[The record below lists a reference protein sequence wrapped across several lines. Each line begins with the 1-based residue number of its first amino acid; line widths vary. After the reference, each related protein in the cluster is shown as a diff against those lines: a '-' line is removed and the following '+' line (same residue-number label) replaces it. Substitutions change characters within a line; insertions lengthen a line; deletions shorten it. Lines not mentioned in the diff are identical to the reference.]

1 MEVLSIAGVFQSLFF
16 AVFLLS
22 KQENKKANILLGI
35 WLLFLALF
43 FVEMWINSSAT
54 YLAHPNLIGAF
65 SGVTFLFG
73 PFLLLYTLFLA
84 NHQRQWRVIDVLHF
98 LPFLLY
104 YGYYF
109 LSFFPLEET
118 VKLNAMA
125 QIIKGEIPL
134 NIFVISFI
142 KAIHGIAYSGFTLL
156 FLGRYKSA
164 IQDNFSNTAKINLQW
179 LTKLSYGFL
188 AIYTLAFI
196 VQITSLFGQYI
207 GEGPIGLLSVLLIFM
222 VAFLG
227 LRQGALFNEANSGS
241 EQEEHVLKVK
251 YLHSRMDERDID
263 QLKNRLIKVFESE
276 KPYLDPEFRLSE
288 LALKMNIHANELSQV
303 INEGFGQ
310 NFYTLVNSYRIEEVK
325 RNIQDQQNNNLTLL
339 AIGLQSGFNSK
350 TTFNTVFKK
359 MTGLTPSQF
368 KKQVDSLTA

>member
-22 KQENKKANILLGI
+22 KKENKKANVLLGI

-54 YLAHPNLIGAF
+54 YLEHPNLIGAF

-73 PFLLLYTLFLA
+73 PFLLLYTLFLTH
-84 NHQRQWRVIDVLHF
+84 HQRQWKTIDALHF

-104 YGYYF
+104 YGYYL
-109 LSFFPLEET
+109 LSFFSLEET
-118 VKLNAMA
+118 AKLNAMA
-125 QIIKGEIPL
+125 QIIQGQIPL
-134 NIFVISFI
+134 NIFLISFI
-142 KAIHGIAYSGFTLL
+142 KAIHGMAYSGVTLL
-156 FLGRYKSA
+156 ILRRYKGT

-179 LTKLSYGFL
+179 LYKLSYGFL
-188 AIYTLAFI
+188 AIYTLALI
-196 VQITSLFGQYI
+196 VQTTSLLGQYI

-227 LRQGALFNEANSGS
+227 LRQGALFDEGKSGAGP
-241 EQEEHVLKVK
+241 EDQNLKTK
-251 YLHSRMDERDID
+251 YLHSRMDERDIN
-263 QLKNRLIKVFESE
+263 QLKNQLIKVFESE

-288 LALKMNIHANELSQV
+288 LAVKLNIHANELSQV
-303 INEGFGQ
+303 INEGFGK

-325 RNIQDQQNNNLTLL
+325 RNIQDQKNNNLTLL

>member
-1 MEVLSIAGVFQSLFF
+1 MEVLSIAGIFQSLFF

-43 FVEMWINSSAT
+43 FVEMWINSSET
-54 YLAHPNLIGAF
+54 YLEYPNLIGVF

-84 NHQRQWRVIDVLHF
+84 NHQRRWKTIDALHF

-104 YGYYF
+104 YGYYS
-109 LSFFPLEET
+109 LSFFPLEASA
-118 VKLNAMA
+118 KLSAMA
-125 QIIKGEIPL
+125 QIISGEIPL
-134 NIFVISFI
+134 NIFIIGFI
-142 KAIHGIAYSGFTLL
+142 NAIHGMAYSGVTLL
-156 FLGRYKSA
+156 FLRKYKVS
-164 IQDNFSNTAKINLQW
+164 IQNNFSNTAKINLQW
-179 LTKLSYGFL
+179 LSQLSYGFL
-188 AIYTLAFI
+188 AIYSLAFI

-227 LRQGALFNEANSGS
+227 LRQGALFDEAKREIGP
-241 EQEEHVLKVK
+241 EENNLKVK

-263 QLKNRLIKVFESE
+263 QLKNQLIKVFESD

-288 LALKMNIHANELSQV
+288 LAMKMNIHANELSQV

-325 RNIQDQQNNNLTLL
+325 RNIQDQKNNNLTLL